1 MNVFKKNIPN
11 LITLLNLIFGL
22 LAIFF
27 SFEMQ
32 LKISSICIL
41 IGAIL
46 DFLDGAIARLL
57 NVSSEIGKQLD
68 SMADIVTFGV
78 APSFILFNLMLSKY
92 NEEIINNLF
101 ELNKIAPYLLAFI
114 VAIFSAIRLA
124 NFNIDIKQEKS
135 FIGLPTPAL
144 AIFVA
149 SIPFINSK
157 NTNFIFNE
165 ENLIFIALIMSI
177 LLIVKIPLFSFKIDI
192 NEKLNS
198 KLNILRLILLISS
211 CILLFKIQIAAI
223 PFIITLYIILSI
235 INNLLRI

>member
-78 APSFILFNLMLSKY
+78 APSFILFNL
-92 NEEIINNLF
+92 
-101 ELNKIAPYLLAFI
+101 
-114 VAIFSAIRLA
+114 
-124 NFNIDIKQEKS
+124 
-135 FIGLPTPAL
+135 
-144 AIFVA
+144 
-149 SIPFINSK
+149 
-157 NTNFIFNE
+157 
-165 ENLIFIALIMSI
+165 
-177 LLIVKIPLFSFKIDI
+177 
-192 NEKLNS
+192 
-198 KLNILRLILLISS
+198 
-211 CILLFKIQIAAI
+211 QI
-223 PFIITLYIILSI
+223 
-235 INNLLRI
+235 